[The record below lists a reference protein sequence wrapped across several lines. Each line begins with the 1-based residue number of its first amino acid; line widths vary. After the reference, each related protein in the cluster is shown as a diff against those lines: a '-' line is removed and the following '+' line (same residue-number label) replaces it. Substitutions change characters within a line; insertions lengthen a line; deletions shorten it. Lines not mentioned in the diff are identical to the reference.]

1 MMLRLNTLLTAFVV
15 GFLGM
20 TGVACGQA
28 PRGPVQPTGASPEA
42 SGWATETVVEG
53 LNRPWGMAWL
63 PDGQTMLITE
73 RSGSLRLIR
82 DGSLIAAPVAGVPGA
97 LAHGQGGLM
106 DVVLHPSFERNRWV
120 YLTMST
126 GTREANRTAL
136 VRGVLS
142 EDATRLVGARTLFE
156 VSQDKPGGQHFGSR
170 LLWLPDG
177 TLLMS
182 IGDGG
187 NPPTEVEGQHV
198 RLFAQDVSSHFGKT
212 LRLTED
218 GEPAAN
224 NPFSGHA
231 EAAAEVFTYG
241 HRNIQ
246 GMAIDPATGTI
257 YATEHGAR
265 GGDELNI
272 LTPGTNY
279 GWPAATYSIEYWGPR
294 ISDIA
299 SMPGAADP
307 EVVWTPCIAPSGLT
321 FYTGDRYPAWR
332 GDLFAGG
339 LVLRQ
344 IRRIDL
350 ENGRVVGQ
358 ETLSFDERVRDV
370 RQGPDGFMYVLTDA
384 GNGEL
389 LRIVTASE

>member
-1 MMLRLNTLLTAFVV
+1 MLRLNTLLTAFVV